1 MEDWLRAIAK
11 RVWPEFKTAS
21 ELDRASITFDLFG
34 ILCLMPLVLA
44 GLVGLV
50 AVTDLGLIRQEWL
63 VLLICSAFVLLFK
76 TFHFYTFLEAPG
88 AGTPRFDS
96 TLEPIVTWSAALIFG
111 PTALWLSVLWDSVV
125 YGRRMVLATTIHDRS
140 DSLRNLLD
148 SLAAN
153 ALGGLIALALYQTW
167 GGAFPLPSLTL
178 DAIVP
183 AAGATLVHLLIQALV
198 SAPMFVYVGLGWSPL
213 FNRSSGWLSVLAWG
227 VAIVVG
233 ATALVEFF
241 AILPAG
247 LYTENGPGVYFFL
260 LAGTLLVSWL
270 AHRLSMSVERSQQ
283 RSRELDKM
291 EQLGRAILR
300 APPDSS
306 TLPDLLA
313 KYVTGMFSRSRIEI
327 RLYPDQTLLHH
338 PDNWPPVDTPV
349 WEWLGAR
356 QEACTFLPRTVLP
369 WEQQLERDMGL
380 ALVPIVAVES
390 SDGLHSGAIGGIYL
404 SRRQDPLD
412 VGNLLPALQSLAA
425 QIASALHRA
434 EVYRIERELAVAGR
448 IQASFLP
455 DSLPDIPGWQLAA
468 SLEPARETAGDFY
481 DVIPLPDGCWGLV
494 VADVADKGTGAAL
507 YMALSRTLIRTYA
520 VEYHIQPER
529 ALHAANRRILADA
542 SANLFVTV
550 FYGILDPAAHTLTY
564 CNAGHN
570 PPCLLTAPVGYQV
583 QALGPTGG
591 ALGIADD
598 WTWEQRTV
606 RLAPGDTLV
615 LYSDGITEAQN
626 AEMSLFGEERLRQV
640 IQAHLGSPGS
650 KTARAQDLLDAVLAE
665 VRVHAGGAAQ
675 SDDITLMVLA
685 REPGNV

>member
-1 MEDWLRAIAK
+1 MEDQLRAIAK

-21 ELDRASITFDLFG
+21 EQDCASITFDLFG
-34 ILCLMPLVLA
+34 ILCLLPLALA
-44 GLVGLV
+44 GLVWLV
-50 AVTDLGLIRQEWL
+50 AVTDLGLILQEWR
-63 VLLICSAFVLLFK
+63 VLLLLSVFMLLFK
-76 TFHFYTFLEAPG
+76 RFHFYTFLEAPG

-111 PTALWLSVLWDSVV
+111 PTAVWLSVLWDLVV
-125 YGRRMVLATTIHDRS
+125 YGRRSVLAVAVPERLDT
-140 DSLRNLLD
+140 LRNLLD
-148 SLAAN
+148 NLAAKTL
-153 ALGGLIALALYQTW
+153 AGLIALALYRVW
-167 GGAFPLPSLTL
+167 DGAFPLPGLTL
-178 DAIVP
+178 ETIVP
-183 AAGATLVHLLIQALV
+183 AAGATLVHLLLQVLV
-198 SAPMFVYVGLGWSPL
+198 AVPMFVYVGMGWSPL
-213 FNRSSGWLSVLAWG
+213 FNRRSGWLSVLAWG
-227 VAIVVG
+227 VAIVMG
-233 ATALVEFF
+233 ATALVESF

-247 LYTENGPGVYFFL
+247 LYTENGPGVYFTL

-283 RSRELDKM
+283 RSRELDKL
-291 EQLGRAILR
+291 EQLGRAILT
-300 APPDSS
+300 APPDGS

-313 KYVTGMFSRSRIEI
+313 EYVTGMFSRSQIEV
-327 RLYPDQTLLHH
+327 RLYPEQTLLHH
-338 PDNWPPVDTPV
+338 PDNWPPVDARV
-349 WEWLGAR
+349 WEWLRAKP
-356 QEACTFLPRTVLP
+356 EACTFLPRTMLP
-369 WEQQLERDMGL
+369 WEQQLERDTGL
-380 ALVPIVAVES
+380 ALVPILEVEG
-390 SDGLHSGAIGGIYL
+390 SDGPHSDAIGGVYL

-455 DSLPDIPGWQLAA
+455 DSLPEIPGWQLAA
-468 SLEPARETAGDFY
+468 TLEPARETAGDFY
-481 DVIPLPDGCWGLV
+481 DIIPLRDGCWGLV

-520 VEYHIQPER
+520 VEHHTQPER

-570 PPCLLTAPVGYQV
+570 PPYLVGALGSYQV

-591 ALGIADD
+591 ALGIIDD

-606 RLAPGDTLV
+606 RIAPGDTLV

-626 AEMSLFGEERLRQV
+626 AQMSLFGEERLHEV
-640 IQAHLGSPGS
+640 IEARLDSPGS
-650 KTARAQDLLDAVLAE
+650 KTARARRTCWRQCWKRCANM
-665 VRVHAGGAAQ
+665 RVTQ
-675 SDDITLMVLA
+675 PNLTTS
-685 REPGNV
+685 R